1 MTALPAAPP
10 IADVVQQHA
19 EESALLRQIR
29 SVLLRAPH
37 VQLRRLR
44 RLDDRLAAHL
54 DGVAV
59 AGPMG
64 LALLEAGL
72 ESPTPGVVFALTVC
86 ALQGRNA
93 ALLQRLVTLAAT
105 LPEAERGLL
114 SALGWVSPEDL
125 QGTVRT
131 LLGSKVPV
139 HRAWALAACAMHRV
153 DPGASLVQ
161 AIEDADVGVRARAW
175 IVAGQVGRRDLADAT
190 RQALARRAESGSPSQ
205 LNPHASPQA
214 NPHPA
219 PRADQQA
226 AAWALTLWGYGQHE
240 AVRQALMQAEPQP
253 DPSTQPLSPL
263 PAPPLA
269 LPPVAAHRLAIL
281 AAPVDWGREQI
292 RLLGAQ
298 ADAAMPIK
306 RRMMQAVAWLG
317 DVQAVPWLIQH
328 MGDDRWAR
336 LAGEAFSTI
345 TGADLAALGLERKPP
360 KGVQPGPT
368 DRPQDWDVAL
378 DEDDSLPWPDAQQ
391 VQAWWQV
398 ASPRFVAGQRY
409 VCGQTAERDHL
420 IHVLKTA
427 GQRQRT
433 LAAEHLALLNPGGGV
448 FPVAA
453 PAWRQQ
459 RWLTQGA
466 V

>member
-1 MTALPAAPP
+1 MITSPSAPSRALLTSHPV
-10 IADVVQQHA
+10 DEVEQQHA
-19 EESALLRQIR
+19 EESALLRQVR

-37 VQLRRLR
+37 VQLHRLR

-59 AGPMG
+59 AGAHG

-86 ALQGRNA
+86 ALQGRHA
-93 ALLQRLVTLAAT
+93 PLLHRLVTLAAT

-114 SALGWVSPEDL
+114 SAFGWVSAEDL
-125 QGTVRT
+125 QGTVRA

-153 DPGASLVQ
+153 DPGDSLVRAVQ
-161 AIEDADVGVRARAW
+161 DADAGVRARAW
-175 IVAGQVGRRDLADAT
+175 RVAGQVGRCDLADAA
-190 RQALARRAESGSPSQ
+190 RQALARPIEPGAPSP
-205 LNPHASPQA
+205 LSPQA
-214 NPHPA
+214 NAHPA
-219 PRADQQA
+219 PCADQQA
-226 AAWALTLWGYGQHE
+226 AAWALTLWGHGQHE
-240 AVRQALMQAEPQP
+240 AVRRALMQAELRPE
-253 DPSTQPLSPL
+253 PSAQPLSPL
-263 PAPPLA
+263 PAL
-269 LPPVAAHRLAIL
+269 AAHRLAIL
-281 AAPVDWGREQI
+281 TAPLDWGREQI
-292 RLLGAQ
+292 RLLGLQ
-298 ADAAMPIK
+298 AGAAMPIK

-336 LAGEAFSTI
+336 LAGEVLSTI

-360 KGVQPGPT
+360 KGVQPGPS
-368 DRPQDWDVAL
+368 DRPQDLDVAM
-378 DEDDSLPWPDAQQ
+378 DEDDSLPWPDAPL
-391 VQAWWQV
+391 VHDWWQQ
-398 ASPRFVAGQRY
+398 ASTRFVAGQRY
-409 VCGQTAERDHL
+409 VGGQPPQRAHL
-420 IHVLKTA
+420 IQMLKTV
-427 GQRQRT
+427 GQRQRA
-433 LAAEHLALLNPGGGV
+433 LAAEHLALLNPAAGL

-466 V
+466 L

>member
-1 MTALPAAPP
+1 MPTPTHAPSLASLSP
-10 IADVVQQHA
+10 HPVDEVVQQHA
-19 EESALLRQIR
+19 EESALLRQVR

-37 VQLRRLR
+37 VQLHRLR

-59 AGPMG
+59 AGPHG

-86 ALQGRNA
+86 ALQGRDA
-93 ALLQRLVTLAAT
+93 PLLHRLVTLAAT

-125 QGTVRT
+125 QGTVRA

-153 DPGASLVQ
+153 NPGDSLVQ
-161 AIEDADVGVRARAW
+161 AVQDGDAGVRERAW
-175 IVAGQVGRRDLADAT
+175 RVAGRLGRHDLADAAK
-190 RQALARRAESGSPSQ
+190 QALARPVEPGRLDG
-205 LNPHASPQA
+205 
-214 NPHPA
+214 
-219 PRADQQA
+219 ADRQA
-226 AAWALTLWGYGQHE
+226 AAWALTLWGQGQQE
-240 AVRQALMQAEPQP
+240 WVRQALMQPQAGL
-253 DPSTQPLSPL
+253 DDAPSMPL
-263 PAPPLA
+263 PPLA
-269 LPPVAAHRLAIL
+269 AYRLAIL
-281 AAPVDWGREQI
+281 TAPMDWGREQI

-298 ADAAMPIK
+298 ADAALPIK

-336 LAGEAFSTI
+336 LAGEALSTI

-360 KGVQPGPT
+360 QGVQPGPT
-368 DRPQDWDVAL
+368 DRPQDLDVAL
-378 DEDDSLPWPDAQQ
+378 DEDDSLPWPDAPS
-391 VQAWWQV
+391 VHEWWRH
-398 ASPRFVAGQRY
+398 ASSRFVAGQRL
-409 VCGQTAERDHL
+409 VVGQPPQREHL
-420 IHVLKTA
+420 VHVLKTA
-427 GQRQRT
+427 GQRQRL
-433 LAAEHLALLNPGGGV
+433 LAAEHLALLNPAGGV

-466 V
+466 L

>member
-1 MTALPAAPP
+1 MTALPVAPL

-19 EESALLRQIR
+19 EESALLRQVR

-72 ESPTPGVVFALTVC
+72 ESPTPGVVFALAVC

-93 ALLQRLVTLAAT
+93 ALLHRLVTLAAT
-105 LPEAERGLL
+105 LPQAERGLL

-125 QGTVRT
+125 QGTVRA
-131 LLGSKVPV
+131 LLGSKVPL

-153 DPGASLVQ
+153 DPGASLAQAVQ
-161 AIEDADVGVRARAW
+161 DADAGVRARAW
-175 IVAGQVGRRDLADAT
+175 RVAGQLGRRDLADAA
-190 RQALARRAESGSPSQ
+190 RQALAHSV
-205 LNPHASPQA
+205 
-214 NPHPA
+214 A
-219 PRADQQA
+219 PDVPTPLDRQA
-226 AAWALTLWGYGQHE
+226 AAWALTLWGHGQHE
-240 AVRQALMQAEPQP
+240 GVRHALMQAQ
-253 DPSTQPLSPL
+253 SV
-263 PAPPLA
+263 PPL
-269 LPPVAAHRLAIL
+269 AAHRLALL
-281 AAPVDWGREQI
+281 AAPLDWGREQV
-292 RLLGAQ
+292 RVLGAQ
-298 ADAAMPIK
+298 ADAALPIK

-336 LAGEAFSTI
+336 LAGEALTTI
-345 TGADLAALGLERKPP
+345 TGADLAALGLERQPP

-368 DRPQDWDVAL
+368 DRPQDLDVAM
-378 DEDDSLPWPDAQQ
+378 DEDDSLPWPDAHL
-391 VQAWWQV
+391 VQDWWRLV
-398 ASPRFVAGQRY
+398 STRFVPGQRY
-409 VCGQTAERDHL
+409 VGGQAPQREHL
-420 IHVLKTA
+420 IHLLKTA
-427 GQRQRT
+427 GQRQRI
-433 LAAEHLALLNPGGGV
+433 LAAEHLALLNPAAGV

-466 V
+466 L

>member
-1 MTALPAAPP
+1 MTAPIHPP
-10 IADVVQQHA
+10 SLASLTARPIDEVVQQHA

-37 VQLRRLR
+37 VQLHRLR
-44 RLDDRLAAHL
+44 RLDERLAAHL

-59 AGPMG
+59 AGPLG

-125 QGTVRT
+125 QGTVRA
-131 LLGSKVPV
+131 LLGSKVPE

-161 AIEDADVGVRARAW
+161 AIEDVDARVRARAW
-175 IVAGQVGRRDLADAT
+175 RVAGQVGRRDLADAA
-190 RQALARRAESGSPSQ
+190 RQAVARPTQPGALPSWD
-205 LNPHASPQA
+205 
-214 NPHPA
+214 HP
-219 PRADQQA
+219 ADQQA
-226 AAWALTLWGYGQHE
+226 AAWALVLWGHGQHE
-240 AVRQALMQAEPQP
+240 GVRQALMQAAPQP
-253 DPSTQPLSPL
+253 EPS
-263 PAPPLA
+263 APPLPH
-269 LPPVAAHRLAIL
+269 LPPLAAHRLAIL
-281 AAPVDWGREQI
+281 TAPADWGREQI

-298 ADAAMPIK
+298 ADAAMPVK

-328 MGDDRWAR
+328 MSDDRWAR
-336 LAGEAFSTI
+336 LAGEALSTI

-360 KGVQPGPT
+360 KSVQPGPT

-391 VQAWWQV
+391 VQAWWQL
-398 ASPRFVAGQRY
+398 ASTRFVAGQRY
-409 VCGQTAERDHL
+409 VGGQTAQRDHL
-420 IHVLKTA
+420 IHLLKTA
-427 GQRQRT
+427 GQRQRI
-433 LAAEHLALLNPGGGV
+433 LAAEHLALLNPAAGV

-459 RWLTQGA
+459 RWLAQGA